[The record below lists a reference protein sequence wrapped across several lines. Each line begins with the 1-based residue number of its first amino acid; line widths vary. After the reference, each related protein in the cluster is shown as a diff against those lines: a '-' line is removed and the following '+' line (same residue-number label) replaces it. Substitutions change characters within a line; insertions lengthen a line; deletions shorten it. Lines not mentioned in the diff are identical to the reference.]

1 MSDFLFSMP
10 SFSRGMACVLDVG
23 STLNIYNES
32 NTPEEADAI
41 ANKSDWNVIGKD
53 LRIVMKS
60 YDVK

>member
-1 MSDFLFSMP
+1 MSEFLLSTP
-10 SFSRGMACVLDVG
+10 SLFRGIASVLDVG
-23 STLNIYNES
+23 SSLNIYNES
-32 NTPEEADAI
+32 NTTEEADAI